1 MEQQVRSPSRLRGT
15 VVVPGD
21 KSISHRAAI
30 FNALALGSARVESF
44 LIGEDTRA
52 TLDCLRALGVS
63 WSLDEGGGTGATLRV
78 HGAGR
83 TGLRESED
91 VLDARNSGTSMRL
104 LAGVLAAQPFFS
116 VLTGDGSLRS
126 RPMGRVVGPLR
137 EMGAQVWGRGDGAYP
152 PLAIRGGELRGIRY
166 RMPVASAQVK
176 SALLLAGLFAQ
187 GQTSVEEPAPTR
199 DHTERMLRAMGA
211 RLRAEGGVVRIEPLE
226 GELVPLD
233 LRVPGDISA
242 AAFWMVA
249 AALHP
254 DAELHLPGVGVNP
267 TRSGI
272 IDVLRGM
279 GADLEVA
286 EEREQG
292 GEPVADITVRSSR
305 LSPAEVGGDLIPR
318 LIDEI
323 PVLAVAAAFT
333 SGRTVIRDAAELRVK
348 ESDRIATTCGEL
360 RCLGAHVEEL
370 PDGLVI
376 EGTQFLNGALC
387 RSHGDHRLAM
397 AMAVA
402 GLLARG
408 ETVIEGAEAAEVS
421 YPSFWKDLTGL
432 AGDEPAE
439 EIRTGGRRGS
449 ET

>member
-1 MEQQVRSPSRLRGT
+1 MEQRVRSPSRLRGT

-21 KSISHRAAI
+21 KSVSHRAAI
-30 FNALALGSARVESF
+30 LNALASGPARVENF
-44 LIGEDTRA
+44 LVGEDTGA
-52 TLDCLRALGVS
+52 TLDCLRALGVG
-63 WSLDEGGGTGATLRV
+63 WSLEGGEGVGATLRIR
-78 HGAGR
+78 GR
-83 TGLRESED
+83 GRERLRESED
-91 VLDARNSGTSMRL
+91 VLDARNSGTTMRL

-116 VLTGDGSLRS
+116 VLTGDSSLRS
-126 RPMGRVVGPLR
+126 RPMDRVVRPLCK
-137 EMGAQVWGRGDGAYP
+137 MGTQVWGRGDGAYP
-152 PLAIRGGELRGIRY
+152 PLAIRGSELQGIRY

-176 SALLLAGLFAQ
+176 SALLLAGLFAR
-187 GQTSVEEPAPTR
+187 GETVVEEPAPTR

-211 RLRAEGGVVRIEPLE
+211 RLSREENLVRIEPLA
-226 GELVPLD
+226 GELSPLD

-305 LSPAEVGGDLIPR
+305 LAPAEVSGDLVPR

-323 PVLAVAAAFT
+323 PVLAVAAALT
-333 SGRTVIRDAAELRVK
+333 PGRTVVRDAAELRVK
-348 ESDRIATTCGEL
+348 ESDRIAAICREL
-360 RCLGAHVEEL
+360 GRLGAHVEEL
-370 PDGLVI
+370 PDGFVI
-376 EGTQFLNGALC
+376 DGVPSLSGTRCQ
-387 RSHGDHRLAM
+387 SQGDHRLAM
-397 AMAVA
+397 ALGVA
-402 GLLARG
+402 GLLAQG
-408 ETVIEGAEAAEVS
+408 ETVIEGAGAAEVS
-421 YPSFWKDLTGL
+421 YPAFWSDLNGL
-432 AGDEPAE
+432 ASGEPVQ
-439 EIRTGGRRGS
+439 GPK
-449 ET
+449 

>member
-1 MEQQVRSPSRLRGT
+1 MEQRLRSPARLRGI
-15 VVVPGD
+15 VAVPGD

-30 FNALALGSARVESF
+30 FNALASGAARVENF
-44 LIGEDTRA
+44 LVGEDTRA
-52 TLDCLRALGVS
+52 TLDCLRALGVE
-63 WSLDEGGGTGATLRV
+63 WSLDVGGSLGAVLRV
-78 HGAGR
+78 HGVGR
-83 TGLRESED
+83 GGLRESED

-116 VLTGDGSLRS
+116 VLTGDGSLRT
-126 RPMGRVVGPLR
+126 RPMGRVVAPLR

-152 PLAIRGGELRGIRY
+152 PLAVRGGELTGISY

-176 SALLLAGLFAQ
+176 SALLLAGLYAR
-187 GQTSVEEPAPTR
+187 GETAVEEPAPTR

-211 RLRAEGGVVRIEPLE
+211 RLSQERGLVRIEPLE
-226 GELVPLD
+226 GELAPLD

-272 IDVLRGM
+272 IEVLRAM

-305 LSPAEVGGDLIPR
+305 LGPAEVSGDLVPR
-318 LIDEI
+318 LIDEV
-323 PVLAVAAAFT
+323 PVLAVAAALT
-333 SGRTVIRDAAELRVK
+333 PGRTVIRDAAELRVK

-360 RCLGAHVEEL
+360 RRLGARVEEL

-376 EGTQFLNGALC
+376 EGVQSLSGAPC
-387 RSHGDHRLAM
+387 QSHGDHRLAM
-397 AMAVA
+397 ALGVA
-402 GLLARG
+402 GLLAHG

-421 YPSFWKDLTGL
+421 YPAFWQDLERL
-432 AGDEPAE
+432 AAAE
-439 EIRTGGRRGS
+439 QVGEATRRGS
-449 ET
+449 AT